1 MGSMPERGI
10 TRNVFQ
16 GWGLSNPVPK
26 LDYEVS
32 SAGITSLD
40 FSFLGCISKIRDV
53 NVTLTLS
60 ITVPGSE
67 K

>member
-40 FSFLGCISKIRDV
+40 FSFLGCILHSNNIG
-53 NVTLTLS
+53 LS
-60 ITVPGSE
+60 HLIDN
-67 K
+67 